1 MTYNLRI
8 GPLTVRTPGSTYY
21 DLGPQLGI
29 RTKNVDTLEAAVVTM
44 ASATR
49 YEDVPTL
56 VSLDGNAL
64 LESNF
69 DAAKIIITTQT
80 LLEINAAKFNRTATH
95 NVNVLVGEPLPFTFV
110 SKLKEIGVEGLIPK
124 ISVHGFDAC
133 VDANQEAFKH
143 GGIWPS
149 YLMNYN
155 ATHRVSTGIVPLSAK
170 QLQIAHIIATR
181 GLSNKQLAIHL
192 RLSESTIKMHIGI
205 ILKKYGVQSRTQLVV
220 ALQKEIF

>member
-8 GPLTVRTPGSTYY
+8 GALKVHTPGITYH
-21 DLGPQLGI
+21 DLGPHLGI

-49 YEDVPTL
+49 YENVPTL

-64 LESNF
+64 LKSKV
-69 DAAKIIITTQT
+69 DAIKIIITTQT
-80 LLEINAAKFNRTATH
+80 LLEINAAKFNGTATH
-95 NVNVLVGEPLPFTFV
+95 NINVLVGEPLPFTFAK
-110 SKLKEIGVEGLIPK
+110 KLKEVGVSSLIPK

-133 VDANQEAFKH
+133 VAANQEAFKH

-149 YLMNYN
+149 YLINYN
-155 ATHRVSTGIVPLSAK
+155 VTHKASTGIVPLSAK

-181 GLSNKQLAIHL
+181 GLSNKQLAIHFQCA
-192 RLSESTIKMHIGI
+192 ESTIKMHIGI
-205 ILKKYGVQSRTQLVV
+205 ILKKYGVQSRTQLVL
-220 ALQKEIF
+220 ALQKELI